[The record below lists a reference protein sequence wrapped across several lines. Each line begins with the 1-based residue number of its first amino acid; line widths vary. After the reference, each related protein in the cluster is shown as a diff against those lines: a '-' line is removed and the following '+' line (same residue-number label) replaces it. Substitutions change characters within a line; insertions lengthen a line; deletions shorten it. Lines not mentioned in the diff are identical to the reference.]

1 MYKKKI
7 GPRVDDEVYDSYAQI
22 PAFRSSNAGVEYAM
36 DLFPLL
42 YRKTLLELKGMFL
55 YNELKL
61 IIKVVIKQ
69 GLDPRTAGQYLLTSL
84 STAIQV
90 NNLQKK
96 YSVDPDSLIEKV
108 DKLTSFQKACLE
120 LWAWGWQ
127 KTDDIEDYVKN
138 LSKGKNSS
146 KKQ

>member
-7 GPRVDDEVYDSYAQI
+7 GPRIDNEVYDSYALI
-22 PAFRSSNAGVEYAM
+22 PAFKTSNAGVEYAM
-36 DLFPLL
+36 DMFPLL

-61 IIKVVIKQ
+61 IINVVIKQ
-69 GLDPRTAGQYLLTSL
+69 NLDPRTAGQYLLTSL

-90 NNLQKK
+90 DNLHEK

-108 DKLTSFQKACLE
+108 DKLTSFQTACLE

-127 KTDDIEDYVKN
+127 KTDDIEGYIRN
-138 LSKGKNSS
+138 LSLD
-146 KKQ
+146 

>member
-1 MYKKKI
+1 MFKKKI
-7 GPRVDDEVYDSYAQI
+7 GPRVDDEVYDSYALI
-22 PAFRSSNAGVEYAM
+22 PAFKSSNAGVEYAM

-42 YRKTLLELKGMFL
+42 YRKTLLELKGIFL

-84 STAIQV
+84 SAAIQI
-90 NNLQKK
+90 NNLHEKR
-96 YSVDPDSLIEKV
+96 SVDPNSLIEKV

-127 KTDDIEDYVKN
+127 KTDDIEGYVKN
-138 LSKGKNSS
+138 LSKRENSN
-146 KKQ
+146 KK

>member
-7 GPRVDDEVYDSYAQI
+7 GPRIDNEVYDSYALI
-22 PAFRSSNAGVEYAM
+22 PAFKTSNAGVEYAM
-36 DLFPLL
+36 DMFPLL
-42 YRKTLLELKGMFL
+42 YRKTLLELKGIFL

-84 STAIQV
+84 HTAIQV
-90 NNLQKK
+90 DNLHEQ
-96 YSVDPDSLIEKV
+96 YSVEPDSLTEKV
-108 DKLTSFQKACLE
+108 DKLTAYQKACLE

-127 KTDDIEDYVKN
+127 KTDDIEGYVKN
-138 LSKGKNSS
+138 LSLD
-146 KKQ
+146 

>member
-7 GPRVDDEVYDSYAQI
+7 GPRVDDEVYDSYVRI
-22 PAFRSSNAGVEYAM
+22 PAFKSSNAGVEYAM
-36 DLFPLL
+36 DSFPLL

-90 NNLQKK
+90 DNLHEK

-108 DKLTSFQKACLE
+108 DKLTSFQTACLE

-127 KTDDIEDYVKN
+127 KTDDMDGYVRS
-138 LSKGKNSS
+138 LSLD
-146 KKQ
+146 

>member
-1 MYKKKI
+1 MFKKNI
-7 GPRVDDEVYDSYAQI
+7 GPRIDDEVYDSYKLI
-22 PAFRSSNAGVEYAM
+22 PAFKSSNAGVEYAM
-36 DLFPLL
+36 EMFPLL
-42 YRKTLLELKGMFL
+42 YRKTLLELKGMFF

-69 GLDPRTAGQYLLTSL
+69 NLDPRTAGQYLLTSL
-84 STAIQV
+84 TTAIQV
-90 NNLQKK
+90 NNLQEK

-127 KTDDIEDYVKN
+127 KTDNIEDYVRN
-138 LSKGKNSS
+138 LSSD
-146 KKQ
+146 